1 MARVEAPDL
10 DLFLTGYVRTVLAGE
25 GVSAQLTNK
34 EPGTLA
40 LPLAKP
46 LVVIR
51 DDSGPRRSAVTFDRS
66 VGVSVLAGTRLNDK
80 PANDL
85 ARLVAAILTDDAI
98 VNAPGSPIAAVD
110 YGGINGPYAVAEN
123 IDAARRYMT
132 VGYVV
137 VGSW

>member
-1 MARVEAPDL
+1 MARVTAPDL
-10 DLFLTGYVRTVLAGE
+10 ELFLTGYVRAVLSAE
-25 GVSAQLTNK
+25 GHAVQVVNK
-34 EPGTLA
+34 EPDNLA
-40 LPLAKP
+40 LPLTKP

-51 DDSGPRRSAVTFDRS
+51 DDSGPRLSAVTFDRS
-66 VGVSVLAGTRLNDK
+66 VGATVLAGTKRNDR